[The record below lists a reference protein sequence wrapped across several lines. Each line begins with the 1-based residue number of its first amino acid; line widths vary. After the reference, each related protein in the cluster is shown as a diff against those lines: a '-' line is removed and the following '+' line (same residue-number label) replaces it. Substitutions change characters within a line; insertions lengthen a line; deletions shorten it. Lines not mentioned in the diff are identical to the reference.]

1 MSRPE
6 QTFWRNVVQPALA
19 DIQHLEYDRIESSV
33 AANGFPDVVYTFGAT
48 GFIENKWSSGPKAGA
63 LDLSIWREDQRRWA
77 RKVIKAGATVFLF
90 IGGPADHRLV
100 RVDEPLTHLEFLKV
114 RDPRIILQHGSTVG
128 AGKLSRAEL
137 ARALWLGPKT

>member
-19 DIQHLEYDRIESSV
+19 DIRHLEYDRIESSV

-48 GFIENKWSSGPKAGA
+48 GFIENKWSPDPKAEA
-63 LDLSIWREDQRRWA
+63 LNLSIWREDQRRWA
-77 RKVIKAGATVFLF
+77 RRATNSGATVFLF
-90 IGGPADHRLV
+90 IGGPTAHRLV
-100 RVDEPLTHLEFLKV
+100 RVDEPLTRLEFLGV
-114 RDPRIILQHGSTVG
+114 RDPRIILQHVVG